1 MNLSEP
7 ISSPS
12 RLCGCVGCR
21 YLVCEVEEKVPQL
34 VEFLKT
40 HARGQKCIVYFLT
53 CACVDYW
60 ATVLPR
66 LQGLKKLPIT
76 ALHGKMKQVRPRDG
90 PPAPGSGKLETSQG
104 WEWLHWDV
112 LF

>member
-1 MNLSEP
+1 M
-7 ISSPS
+7 
-12 RLCGCVGCR
+12 
-21 YLVCEVEEKVPQL
+21 CEVEEKVPQL
-34 VEFLKT
+34 VEFLKA

-76 ALHGKMKQVRPRDG
+76 ALHGKMKQVRGQGTGRQLKGVAGAKRAPRLG
-90 PPAPGSGKLETSQG
+90 LAT
-104 WEWLHWDV
+104 WDV
-112 LF
+112 VF